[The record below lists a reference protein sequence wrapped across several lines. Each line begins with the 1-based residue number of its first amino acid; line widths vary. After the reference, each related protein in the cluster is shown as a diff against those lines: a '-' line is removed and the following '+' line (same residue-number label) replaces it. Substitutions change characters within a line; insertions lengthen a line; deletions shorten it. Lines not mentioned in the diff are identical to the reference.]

1 MDNKATNKLRREY
14 PNFTPLK
21 VASELL
27 GVSPRQLSKLVAE
40 AGSRSACWAPTLELG
55 SGTSASIPS
64 G

>member
-27 GVSPRQLSKLVAE
+27 GVSPRQLSKLVVEGRNPA
-40 AGSRSACWAPTLELG
+40 AVHPHLYRAADCVS
-55 SGTSASIPS
+55 
-64 G
+64 